1 MVTAPKLHHTK
12 KVPSWG
18 SFSYAF
24 GPLVAAGVITL
35 FVVLLKW
42 AFRRG
47 NSLIAAPATPGN
59 PDDYGLLVPV
69 ASPATYIEGELL
81 RRTLE
86 EAGVRS
92 SLAQTNVGPRV
103 MVWPADEKQA
113 RALLKKGPR

>member
-1 MVTAPKLHHTK
+1 MTELKLHHTRN
-12 KVPSWG
+12 VPSWG

-24 GPLVAAGVITL
+24 GPFVAAGVIAL

-47 NSLIAAPATPGN
+47 NSLIAAPATPGDPN
-59 PDDYGLLVPV
+59 EYGLLVPV
-69 ASPATYIEGELL
+69 ASPANYIEGEVL

-92 SLAQTNVGPRV
+92 NLANTNVGPRV
-103 MVWPADEKQA
+103 MVWPADEKRA
-113 RALLKKGPR
+113 RELLRKGPR